1 MTGEILPQLIREMV
15 LKEFRGQADL
25 LDVVM
30 RLRVKTKDPKD
41 PQVADIITN
50 IRVIK
55 GVAIV
60 RQVSPVI
67 RTKDGNDVLQVSVK
81 FLPPTENTEKA
92 VEVIGKLVR
101 KLPGVDICMILSVG
115 GKEIRRKNGDP
126 FIW

>member
-1 MTGEILPQLIREMV
+1 MNSDILPRLVREMV
-15 LKEFRGQADL
+15 IREFRGQSDL
-25 LDVVM
+25 MDVVM
-30 RLRVKTKDPKD
+30 RLRVRTKDPKD
-41 PQVADIITN
+41 PQVADIVTN

-81 FLPPTENTEKA
+81 FLPPTEDTEKA
-92 VEVIGKLVR
+92 VTIIGKLVR